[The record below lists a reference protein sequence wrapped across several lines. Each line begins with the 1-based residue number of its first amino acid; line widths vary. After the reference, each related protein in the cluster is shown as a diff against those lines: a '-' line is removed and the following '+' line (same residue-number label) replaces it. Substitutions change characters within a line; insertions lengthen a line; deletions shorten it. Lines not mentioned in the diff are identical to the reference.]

1 MKNTLFKK
9 VLAVALACT
18 MTFSMAT
25 VTHAAD
31 AKEITIGVTSFADT
45 LEPTEQYF
53 SWVVS
58 RYAIGECLTKFDE
71 EGEIVP
77 CLAESWENSEDG
89 KTWTFKI
96 REGVKFSNG
105 DDMTPEMVMASIQ
118 RTVDKSDR
126 VPEFFDLD
134 SMEVDGQNLIFHLNR
149 ANANMAGSLA
159 DPLFLIVDTNVD
171 DSTFAME
178 GPICTGPYK
187 VESFS
192 PTDSCVVT
200 KNENYW
206 DGEVPL
212 DKVTLKC
219 VDDQTTRSMALQ
231 TGEIDIAYNLKTE
244 NLIEFE
250 GNDNYEIQELQSLR
264 STYAFMNQSEG
275 RALSDK
281 ALRQAL
287 LRGLDKQTYCD
298 VLLEGGATAGKAPVP
313 PTLDFGFDDLNDEN
327 SYDPEGAKAILEE
340 AGYKDTDGDGF
351 VETPDGDP
359 LTLDFVIYTSRA
371 ELGVYAQ
378 AAQASLKEIGINVNL
393 NTVSYETLLDM
404 RDSGQ
409 YDLLIWNVLVANT
422 GDPENYLRENWYSKS
437 ANNTAGYN
445 NPEVDEL
452 LDELAG
458 TFDEE
463 ERKDLIIKIQ
473 QEVRLVDE
481 TLKQTLLAK
490 HFATEDSF
498 KLKESLQKAIEKDM
512 EEGKD
517 IEDLK
522 NPAALAPT
530 NLQLYRRFMEKYLRQ
545 RPEVNTELTL
555 MVRHMEATQCGL
567 PIEFYFFIK
576 DKVWVNYEHILA
588 DIMEHA
594 YALANEFGLKIYEQ
608 YPEQ

>member
-1 MKNTLFKK
+1 
-9 VLAVALACT
+9 
-18 MTFSMAT
+18 
-25 VTHAAD
+25 
-31 AKEITIGVTSFADT
+31 
-45 LEPTEQYF
+45 
-53 SWVVS
+53 
-58 RYAIGECLTKFDE
+58 
-71 EGEIVP
+71 
-77 CLAESWENSEDG
+77 
-89 KTWTFKI
+89 
-96 REGVKFSNG
+96 
-105 DDMTPEMVMASIQ
+105 MASIQ

-327 SYDPEGAKAILEE
+327 SYDPEGAKKLLDD
-340 AGYKDTDGDGF
+340 AGIVDTDGDGIR
-351 VETPDGDP
+351 EYNGKNLSYKAECPTGWSDWNA
-359 LTLDFVIYTSRA
+359 TLEIV
-371 ELGVYAQ
+371 
-378 AAQASLKEIGINVNL
+378 AAAGKNIGINI
-393 NTVSYETLLDM
+393 ETYFPEAANYSTDYSTGNFEITM
-404 RDSGQ
+404 QSGPGTS
-409 YDLLIWNVLVANT
+409 VANPYMRCRFFMSS
-422 GDPENYLRENWYSKS
+422 D
-437 ANNTAGYN
+437 YN
-445 NPEVDEL
+445 DLEVNFSGNFGHYQNDRVDEI
-452 LDELAG
+452 LAA
-458 TFDEE
+458 
-463 ERKDLIIKIQ
+463 IPH
-473 QEVRLVDE
+473 E
-481 TLKQTLLAK
+481 TDDA
-490 HFATEDSF
+490 
-498 KLKESLQKAIEKDM
+498 KLKDYYTELSKIMLEDCPCVPLMYRPQVFHEVNESVWTNYPQKDDGTNVPPM
-512 EEGKD
+512 DCTDGYGV
-517 IEDLK
+517 
-522 NPAALAPT
+522 AALY
-530 NLQLYRRFMEKYLRQ
+530 NL
-545 RPEVNTELTL
+545 ELID
-555 MVRHMEATQCGL
+555 G
-567 PIEFYFFIK
+567 
-576 DKVWVNYEHILA
+576 
-588 DIMEHA
+588 
-594 YALANEFGLKIYEQ
+594 
-608 YPEQ
+608 

>member
-1 MKNTLFKK
+1 MKNRIAKK
-9 VLAVALACT
+9 VCAAALAGLMT
-18 MTFSMAT
+18 MALVPTSVF
-25 VTHAAD
+25 AAGTM
-31 AKEITIGVTSFADT
+31 TIGVTSFADT

-53 SWVVS
+53 SWVIS
-58 RYAIGECLTKFDE
+58 RYGVGQGLTKFDE
-71 EGEIVP
+71 EGNMVP
-77 CLAESWENSEDG
+77 CLATEWTNSEDG
-89 KTWTFKI
+89 KTWTFTI

-105 DDMTPEMVMASIQ
+105 NDMTPELVKASLE
-118 RTVDKSDR
+118 RTIEMSNR
-126 VPEFFDLD
+126 VPEFFDID
-134 SMEVDGQNLIFHLNR
+134 SIEVDGQNITFNLNR

-178 GPICTGPYK
+178 GPICTGPYA

-192 PTDSCVVT
+192 PTDSCVVV

-212 DKVTLKC
+212 DRVTLKC

-327 SYDPEGAKAILEE
+327 AYDPDGAKQVLED
-340 AGYKDTDGDGF
+340 AGYKDVDGDGY
-351 VETPDGDP
+351 VEDPDGNP
-359 LTLDFVIYTSRA
+359 VELTFVYYDSRA

-378 AAQASLKEIGINVNL
+378 AAQASLKEIGINIKL
-393 NTVSYETLLDM
+393 DCVSYETLLDR
-404 RDSGQ
+404 RDSSQ

-422 GDPENYLRENWYSKS
+422 GDPENYLRENWYSTS
-437 ANNTAGYN
+437 ANNTAGYAN
-445 NPEVDEL
+445 EDVDKW
-452 LDELAG
+452 LDELSETIDTDA
-458 TFDEE
+458 
-463 ERKDLIIKIQ
+463 RKELIVKIQ
-473 QEVRLVDE
+473 QAIMDDAATVFFGYENTFLISKASVEGLVMYPMDYYWV
-481 TLKQTLLAK
+481 TA
-490 HFATEDSF
+490 
-498 KLKESLQKAIEKDM
+498 DM
-512 EEGKD
+512 QMAE
-517 IEDLK
+517 
-522 NPAALAPT
+522 
-530 NLQLYRRFMEKYLRQ
+530 
-545 RPEVNTELTL
+545 
-555 MVRHMEATQCGL
+555 
-567 PIEFYFFIK
+567 
-576 DKVWVNYEHILA
+576 
-588 DIMEHA
+588 
-594 YALANEFGLKIYEQ
+594 
-608 YPEQ
+608 

>member
-327 SYDPEGAKAILEE
+327 SYDPEGAKKLLDD
-340 AGYKDTDGDGF
+340 AGIVDTDGDGIR
-351 VETPDGDP
+351 EIDGENINLRYVSYENRLLNEFSDAHTQY
-359 LTLDFVIYTSRA
+359 LT
-371 ELGVYAQ
+371 
-378 AAQASLKEIGINVNL
+378 EIGIGVTSEYGSSDDQWSKLAALDYDFNN
-393 NTVSYETLLDM
+393 NNWITV
-404 RDSGQ
+404 G
-409 YDLLIWNVLVANT
+409 T
-422 GDPENYLRENWYSKS
+422 GDPFAYMANWATESTYCAYSNPEYDALYQELKSEMDEDKRADLIFQMQQILIDDAAVLIDGYYNSSMIYSKNVGY
-437 ANNTAGYN
+437 AKIHTADYYW
-445 NPEVDEL
+445 L
-452 LDELAG
+452 S
-458 TFDEE
+458 
-463 ERKDLIIKIQ
+463 
-473 QEVRLVDE
+473 
-481 TLKQTLLAK
+481 
-490 HFATEDSF
+490 TE
-498 KLKESLQKAIEKDM
+498 IV
-512 EEGKD
+512 
-517 IEDLK
+517 
-522 NPAALAPT
+522 PA
-530 NLQLYRRFMEKYLRQ
+530 E
-545 RPEVNTELTL
+545 
-555 MVRHMEATQCGL
+555 
-567 PIEFYFFIK
+567 
-576 DKVWVNYEHILA
+576 
-588 DIMEHA
+588 
-594 YALANEFGLKIYEQ
+594 
-608 YPEQ
+608 